1 MNHVA
6 CSISCAQMV
15 VAEGRAKKAQK
26 EMKAR
31 REALKTRSDWLKE
44 AQAAFNSFIR
54 KRDEKLPCISCG
66 RFHTGSYDA
75 GHYRSVGAMSFLRF
89 DEANCHKQC
98 VPCNQFKSGNILEYR
113 LGLIKKIGQAAVDY
127 LENDHPPLALRIE
140 EIKAIKATYKAKLR
154 ELEAHEDDNEKNGH
168 VALLP

>member
-1 MNHVA
+1 
-6 CSISCAQMV
+6 MV
-15 VAEGRAKKAQK
+15 VVNARAKKERKVLK
-26 EMKAR
+26 ER
-31 REALKTRSDWLKE
+31 REALKTRADYLRE

-75 GHYRSVGAMSFLRF
+75 GHYRSVGAMSSLRF
-89 DEANCHKQC
+89 DETNCHKQC

-127 LENDHPPLALRIE
+127 LENDHPPLALSIE
-140 EIKAIKATYKAKLR
+140 EIKAVKATYKEKLWG
-154 ELEAHEDDNEKNGH
+154 LMAHENDN
-168 VALLP
+168 